1 MFPNRGD
8 VGDTEAP
15 QLATHQGL
23 GLDTFNCS
31 TGPAR
36 PVLGGSE
43 EGQERFRFGTKSV
56 LSPVSGP
63 GGLSP
68 GSSPEKNKNKKKTP
82 QKNKHPKK
90 PTLVLTPGRN
100 SVHYFRHIPQ
110 GSRRNVEEGKKS
122 FGASS
127 HRTKRFHPRARP
139 FPALGRGRGLT
150 PLRSPRPPQRGPA
163 TPSRLHLTLRKAG
176 AASCCP
182 RRTRTFSLRDSE
194 TRRV

>member
-1 MFPNRGD
+1 MQYWPCTSCSGG
-8 VGDTEAP
+8 VGGRAGTL
-15 QLATHQGL
+15 QIWY
-23 GLDTFNCS
+23 
-31 TGPAR
+31 
-36 PVLGGSE
+36 
-43 EGQERFRFGTKSV
+43 QERAFPSLRARW
-56 LSPVSGP
+56 PQSGKF
-63 GGLSP
+63 SRKKQKQ
-68 GSSPEKNKNKKKTP
+68 KNP

-110 GSRRNVEEGKKS
+110 GSRRNVGEGKKS